1 MLAAVLSVAAP
12 AKPTHAGAN
21 YSLTITGGP
30 SNCNE
35 TSKAHAGDTAT
46 FHYVLRYDASS
57 AVRSPDASHP
67 GDVIDSSRER
77 GEPLEAKLDGASL
90 IPGMERALVGLCV
103 GASAIA
109 VVPPEL
115 GYGAKGSGGIPG
127 GATLNFELE
136 LLRARKVFSPFDMY
150 EQYFESQ
157 PPWTQVRIMLL
168 RSLGPRDFIDVD
180 ANLDGHVSASE
191 LRAALVKID
200 EKHADPVPLENYGD
214 ALHEFDFDS
223 DKRLSIYEWRYVPWP
238 RRAYHTDEGHERG

>member
-1 MLAAVLSVAAP
+1 MLATVLSLAAP

-46 FHYVLRYDASS
+46 FHYVLRYDVS
-57 AVRSPDASHP
+57 SPDASHL

-90 IPGMERALVGLCV
+90 TGMERALVGLCV
-103 GASAIA
+103 GASATA

-127 GATLNFELE
+127 GATLNFEME
-136 LLRARKVFSPFDMY
+136 LLKARKVFRRSTCTR
-150 EQYFESQ
+150 STSVQ

-168 RSLGPRDFIDVD
+168 RCSG
-180 ANLDGHVSASE
+180 
-191 LRAALVKID
+191 RAT
-200 EKHADPVPLENYGD
+200 
-214 ALHEFDFDS
+214 
-223 DKRLSIYEWRYVPWP
+223 LSTSTPTST
-238 RRAYHTDEGHERG
+238 AT